1 MIKLVEPFWLDS
13 DGTQYILRVE
23 KQGVRKNPATGEK
36 EQVTVYEENGFYPSM
51 VAALTGCVK
60 NLMLEK
66 VRTGEATTIKQ
77 WITDIESLKDWLKQ
91 ALKED
96 GK

>member
-23 KQGVRKNPATGEK
+23 KEGLRKNPTTGEK

-51 VAALTGCVK
+51 VSALNGCVK

-66 VRTGEATTIKQ
+66 VRTGEVATVKQ
-77 WITDIESLKDWLKQ
+77 WIADIESLKDWLKQ
-91 ALKED
+91 ALKECE
-96 GK
+96 